1 MENQETIEKHR
12 TTSPVDAPPPS
23 GFARPASIPS
33 RAYKQF
39 AFDAAYVDK
48 LIAGDQQTEI
58 HFVEYFS
65 PLLHAKLRFHL
76 RSWQDVQDFQ
86 QEVFLRVLR
95 TLREGDGLRQP
106 ERLGAF
112 VNSVCSNILFEHF
125 RQKSRLVQFEE
136 DAPEPRDPR
145 TDLER
150 DLVAEETRQRV
161 RDMIDELAPRDR
173 SILRA
178 AVLEERQPDSLCR
191 EFGVSKGHLRVLLH
205 RARERFRRLTCAREA
220 VSSDC

>member
-1 MENQETIEKHR
+1 MENRDTIEKHR
-12 TTSPVDAPPPS
+12 
-23 GFARPASIPS
+23 PASSAVSTPA
-33 RAYKQF
+33 RACKQF
-39 AFDAAYVDK
+39 AFDALYVDK
-48 LIAGDQQTEI
+48 LIAGDPQTES
-58 HFVEYFS
+58 HFVDYFS

-86 QEVFLRVLR
+86 QEVLLRVLR
-95 TLREGDGLRQP
+95 SLREGEGLRHP

-112 VNSVCSNILFEHF
+112 VSSVCSNILFEHF
-125 RQKSRLVQFEE
+125 RHKSRHVQFEE
-136 DAPEPRDPR
+136 DAPEPRDPK

-150 DLVAEETRQRV
+150 DMVEEETRRRV
-161 RDMIDELAPRDR
+161 RQMIDELAPRDR

-178 AVLEERQPDSLCR
+178 AVLEERQPEALCR

-220 VSSDC
+220 ISTDC